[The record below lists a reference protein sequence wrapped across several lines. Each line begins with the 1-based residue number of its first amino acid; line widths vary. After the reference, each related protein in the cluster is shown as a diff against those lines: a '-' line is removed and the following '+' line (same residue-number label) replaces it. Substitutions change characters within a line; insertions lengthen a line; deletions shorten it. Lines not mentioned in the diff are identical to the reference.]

1 MPFENL
7 SHVLTF
13 RKLSFVYMNG
23 LMYTPNHCVK
33 LSKYRVFSDPYF
45 AVFGLNTATYSVF
58 NPNTGK
64 YGPEKTPCL
73 DNFHAVHEI
82 LTSLYGM
89 KLKLK
94 LFLVLDKR
102 RQSMTSTL

>member
-7 SHVLTF
+7 SHVLTL
-13 RKLSFVYMNG
+13 RTLSFAYTNG

-33 LSKYRVFSDPYF
+33 FSKYRVFSDPYF
-45 AVFGLNTATYSVF
+45 AVFGLTTETYSVF
-58 NPNTGK
+58 NPNTRK
-64 YGPEKTPCL
+64 CGPEKTPRL

-82 LTSLYGM
+82 LTFLYGM